1 MKQNNQAQICR
12 KIGIIIGSLLNIC
25 VTLVLALVKAV
36 SSEAKNVSKGFDEAE
51 DVKFVEETKPVEEI
65 KENDEVDIDAEIE
78 RLIALKQAK
87 KTNKED

>member
-1 MKQNNQAQICR
+1 MKQNNQTEICR

-51 DVKFVEETKPVEEI
+51 EVKSVEEI
-65 KENDEVDIDAEIE
+65 KPVEDTKDDKINIDAEIE
-78 RLIALKQAK
+78 RLMALKQAK
-87 KTNKED
+87 EINKED

>member
-1 MKQNNQAQICR
+1 MEQNNQAQICR

-51 DVKFVEETKPVEEI
+51 DVKSVEETKIVEEV
-65 KENDEVDIDAEIE
+65 KDDKVDIDAEIE
-78 RLIALKQAK
+78 RLMALKQAK
-87 KTNKED
+87 EINKED

>member
-1 MKQNNQAQICR
+1 MEQNNQAQICR

-51 DVKFVEETKPVEEI
+51 DVKPVEEV
-65 KENDEVDIDAEIE
+65 KESEVDIDAEIE
-78 RLIALKQAK
+78 RLVALKQAK
-87 KTNKED
+87 EINKED

>member
-1 MKQNNQAQICR
+1 MKQNNQAEICR

-51 DVKFVEETKPVEEI
+51 EVTSENIKSVEI
-65 KENDEVDIDAEIE
+65 ENEVDDIDAEIE
-78 RLIALKQAK
+78 RLMALKQAK
-87 KTNKED
+87 ESNNN

>member
-1 MKQNNQAQICR
+1 MKNNNQAEICR

-51 DVKFVEETKPVEEI
+51 EVTSENTKSVET
-65 KENDEVDIDAEIE
+65 ENEVNDIDAEIE
-78 RLIALKQAK
+78 RLMALKQAK
-87 KTNKED
+87 ESNNN

>member
-1 MKQNNQAQICR
+1 MKQNNQAEICR

-51 DVKFVEETKPVEEI
+51 EVEKTIETK
-65 KENDEVDIDAEIE
+65 NEVDDIDAEIE
-78 RLIALKQAK
+78 RLMALKQAK
-87 KTNKED
+87 ESNNN

>member
-1 MKQNNQAQICR
+1 MKQNNQAEICR

-51 DVKFVEETKPVEEI
+51 EVTSENTKSVET
-65 KENDEVDIDAEIE
+65 ENKVNDIDAEIE
-78 RLIALKQAK
+78 RLMALKQAK
-87 KTNKED
+87 EINKED

>member
-1 MKQNNQAQICR
+1 MEQNNQAQICR

-51 DVKFVEETKPVEEI
+51 DVKSVEEAKPVKEVKDDEI
-65 KENDEVDIDAEIE
+65 DIDAEIE
-78 RLIALKQAK
+78 RLMALKQTK
-87 KTNKED
+87 ETNKED

>member
-1 MKQNNQAQICR
+1 MKQNNQAEICR

-51 DVKFVEETKPVEEI
+51 DVKSVEKTKIVEEI
-65 KENDEVDIDAEIE
+65 KDDEVDIDAEIE
-78 RLIALKQAK
+78 RLMALKQAK
-87 KTNKED
+87 ESNNN

>member
-1 MKQNNQAQICR
+1 MEQNNQAQICR

-51 DVKFVEETKPVEEI
+51 DVKSVEETKIVEEV
-65 KENDEVDIDAEIE
+65 KDDEVDIDAEIE
-78 RLIALKQAK
+78 HLMALKQAK
-87 KTNKED
+87 EINKED

>member
-1 MKQNNQAQICR
+1 MKQNNQAEICR

-51 DVKFVEETKPVEEI
+51 EVTSENTKSVETK
-65 KENDEVDIDAEIE
+65 NEVNDIDAEIE
-78 RLIALKQAK
+78 CLMALKQAK
-87 KTNKED
+87 ESNNN

>member
-1 MKQNNQAQICR
+1 MKQNNQAEICR

-51 DVKFVEETKPVEEI
+51 EVTSENTKSVETENEI
-65 KENDEVDIDAEIE
+65 NDIDAEIE
-78 RLIALKQAK
+78 RLMALKQAK
-87 KTNKED
+87 ESNNN

>member
-1 MKQNNQAQICR
+1 MKQNNQAEICR

-51 DVKFVEETKPVEEI
+51 EVEKTIETKNKKNTEGI
-65 KENDEVDIDAEIE
+65 DDIDAEIE
-78 RLIALKQAK
+78 RLMALKQAK
-87 KTNKED
+87 ESNKED

>member
-1 MKQNNQAQICR
+1 MKQNNQAEICR

-51 DVKFVEETKPVEEI
+51 EVTSENTKSVET
-65 KENDEVDIDAEIE
+65 ENEVNDIDAEIE
-78 RLIALKQAK
+78 RLMALKQDK
-87 KTNKED
+87 GSNNN

>member
-1 MKQNNQAQICR
+1 MEQNNQAQICR

-51 DVKFVEETKPVEEI
+51 EVTSENTKSVEI
-65 KENDEVDIDAEIE
+65 ENEVNDIDAEIE
-78 RLIALKQAK
+78 RLMALKQAK
-87 KTNKED
+87 ESNKD

>member
-1 MKQNNQAQICR
+1 MEQNNQAQICR

-51 DVKFVEETKPVEEI
+51 EVKSIEDTKPVEEI
-65 KENDEVDIDAEIE
+65 KDDEVDIDAEIE
-78 RLIALKQAK
+78 RLMALKQAK
-87 KTNKED
+87 KINKED

>member
-1 MKQNNQAQICR
+1 MEQNNQAQICR

-51 DVKFVEETKPVEEI
+51 GVKSVEETKIVEEI
-65 KENDEVDIDAEIE
+65 KDDEVDIDAEIE
-78 RLIALKQAK
+78 RLMALKQAK
-87 KTNKED
+87 EINKED

>member
-1 MKQNNQAQICR
+1 MEQNNQVQICR

-51 DVKFVEETKPVEEI
+51 DVKSVEETKIVEEV
-65 KENDEVDIDAEIE
+65 KDDEVDIDAEIE
-78 RLIALKQAK
+78 RLMALKQAK
-87 KTNKED
+87 EINKED

>member
-1 MKQNNQAQICR
+1 MKQNNQAEICR

-51 DVKFVEETKPVEEI
+51 EVEETIETKNKKNTEGI
-65 KENDEVDIDAEIE
+65 DDIDAEIE
-78 RLIALKQAK
+78 RLMALKQAK
-87 KTNKED
+87 ETSKD

>member
-1 MKQNNQAQICR
+1 MKQNNQAEICR

-51 DVKFVEETKPVEEI
+51 DVKSIEETKIIEEV
-65 KENDEVDIDAEIE
+65 KDDEVDIDAEIE
-78 RLIALKQAK
+78 RLMALKQTK
-87 KTNKED
+87 EINKED

>member
-1 MKQNNQAQICR
+1 MKQNNQAEICR

-51 DVKFVEETKPVEEI
+51 EVTSENTKSVET
-65 KENDEVDIDAEIE
+65 ENEVNDIDAEIE
-78 RLIALKQAK
+78 RLMALKQAK
-87 KTNKED
+87 GSNNN

>member
-1 MKQNNQAQICR
+1 MKQNNQAEICR

-51 DVKFVEETKPVEEI
+51 EVTSENTKSVET
-65 KENDEVDIDAEIE
+65 ENEVDDIDAEIE
-78 RLIALKQAK
+78 RLMALKQAK
-87 KTNKED
+87 EFNNN

>member
-1 MKQNNQAQICR
+1 MKQNNQAEICR

-51 DVKFVEETKPVEEI
+51 DVKSVEETKIVEEV
-65 KENDEVDIDAEIE
+65 KDDEVDIDAEIE
-78 RLIALKQAK
+78 RLMALKQAK
-87 KTNKED
+87 EINKED

>member
-1 MKQNNQAQICR
+1 MKQNNQAEICR

-51 DVKFVEETKPVEEI
+51 EVEKTIETKNEKNTEGI
-65 KENDEVDIDAEIE
+65 DDIDAEIE
-78 RLIALKQAK
+78 RLMALKQAK
-87 KTNKED
+87 ESNKED

>member
-1 MKQNNQAQICR
+1 MKQNNQAEICR

-51 DVKFVEETKPVEEI
+51 EVTSGDTKPIEEI
-65 KENDEVDIDAEIE
+65 KDDEVDIDAEIE
-78 RLIALKQAK
+78 RLMALKQAK
-87 KTNKED
+87 ESNNN

>member
-1 MKQNNQAQICR
+1 MKQNNQAEICR

-51 DVKFVEETKPVEEI
+51 EVEETIETKNEKNTEGI
-65 KENDEVDIDAEIE
+65 DDIDAEIE
-78 RLIALKQAK
+78 RLMALKQAK
-87 KTNKED
+87 EFNNN

>member
-1 MKQNNQAQICR
+1 MKQNNQAEICR

-51 DVKFVEETKPVEEI
+51 EVEETIETKNEKNTEGI
-65 KENDEVDIDAEIE
+65 DDIDAEIE
-78 RLIALKQAK
+78 RLMALKQAK
-87 KTNKED
+87 ESNKED

>member
-1 MKQNNQAQICR
+1 MKQNNQAEICR

-51 DVKFVEETKPVEEI
+51 EVEKIIETKNEKNTEGI
-65 KENDEVDIDAEIE
+65 DDIDAEIE
-78 RLIALKQAK
+78 RLMALKQ
-87 KTNKED
+87 TKESNNN

>member
-1 MKQNNQAQICR
+1 MKQNNQAEICR

-51 DVKFVEETKPVEEI
+51 EVEETIETKNEKNTEGI
-65 KENDEVDIDAEIE
+65 DDIDAEIE
-78 RLIALKQAK
+78 RLMALKQAK
-87 KTNKED
+87 ESTNN

>member
-1 MKQNNQAQICR
+1 MKQNNQAEICR

-51 DVKFVEETKPVEEI
+51 EVEETIETK
-65 KENDEVDIDAEIE
+65 NEVDDIDAEIE
-78 RLIALKQAK
+78 RLMALKQAK
-87 KTNKED
+87 ESNKED

>member
-1 MKQNNQAQICR
+1 MKQNNQAEICR

-51 DVKFVEETKPVEEI
+51 EVEKTIETKNKKNTEGI
-65 KENDEVDIDAEIE
+65 DDIDAEIE
-78 RLIALKQAK
+78 RLMALKQAK
-87 KTNKED
+87 ESNNN

>member
-1 MKQNNQAQICR
+1 MEQNNQAQICR

-51 DVKFVEETKPVEEI
+51 NVKSVEETKPV
-65 KENDEVDIDAEIE
+65 KEVKDNEVDIDAEIE
-78 RLIALKQAK
+78 RLMALKQAK
-87 KTNKED
+87 EVNKEY

>member
-1 MKQNNQAQICR
+1 MEQNNQAQICR

-51 DVKFVEETKPVEEI
+51 DVKSVEETKIVEEV
-65 KENDEVDIDAEIE
+65 KDDEVDIDAEIE
-78 RLIALKQAK
+78 RLMALKQAK
-87 KTNKED
+87 ESNKN

>member
-1 MKQNNQAQICR
+1 MKQNNQAEICR

-51 DVKFVEETKPVEEI
+51 EVTSENTKSVET
-65 KENDEVDIDAEIE
+65 ENEVDDIDAEIE
-78 RLIALKQAK
+78 RLMVLKQAK
-87 KTNKED
+87 ESNNN